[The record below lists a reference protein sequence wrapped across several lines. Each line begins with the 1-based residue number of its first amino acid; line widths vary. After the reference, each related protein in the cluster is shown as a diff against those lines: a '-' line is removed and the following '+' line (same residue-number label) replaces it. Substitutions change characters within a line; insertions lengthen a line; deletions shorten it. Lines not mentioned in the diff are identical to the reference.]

1 MLRELT
7 SAARIR
13 NSKFGGK
20 FKLSVSPDDDESR
33 LRIVDEP
40 ASAGGATAG
49 AAPPRRP
56 ASGGNRLDASIVKL
70 RERQLLLKREQA
82 C

>member
-1 MLRELT
+1 MRW
-7 SAARIR
+7 IR
-13 NSKFGGK
+13 NAKFGGK

-40 ASAGGATAG
+40 AAGGTTAG